1 MNKQKNLRTVSIFE
15 QYLMMTVGIV
25 LMVMGFYYFIIPADL
40 VTGGVTGIGLVI
52 NKLSNIK
59 ISYIVFA
66 FNILLL
72 FVGLFMLG
80 KKTFYK
86 KSMT

>member
-66 FNILLL
+66 FNNQ
-72 FVGLFMLG
+72 
-80 KKTFYK
+80 
-86 KSMT
+86 